1 MSINPTPTIG
11 APPTLTPGD
20 PKALPLPP
28 VVCTP
33 PILLVVP
40 FAPVVVDPSAPVVDV
55 PPNPD
60 DDPKPLPEPELVPPM
75 VEPDEPLLLKG
86 ELEDPE
92 PNDEP
97 LLPNGDPEEL
107 GDEPLLLYIDPEDPG
122 DEPLL
127 PKPEPEDP
135 DPPKGEDDPPM
146 PVALAPF
153 VAPVGVMPPVWPT
166 VCPNKPTGG
175 TLASP

>member
-1 MSINPTPTIG
+1 
-11 APPTLTPGD
+11 
-20 PKALPLPP
+20 
-28 VVCTP
+28 
-33 PILLVVP
+33 
-40 FAPVVVDPSAPVVDV
+40 
-55 PPNPD
+55 
-60 DDPKPLPEPELVPPM
+60 M

-122 DEPLL
+122 EEPLLLYIDPEDPKDEPLL
-127 PKPEPEDP
+127 PNPEPEVP
-135 DPPKGEDDPPM
+135 DPPNGEDDPPM

-153 VAPVGVMPPVWPT
+153 VAPVGVMPPVCPT